1 MLLDELRIL
10 FSELSGKR
18 QTKNITIGYLKK
30 LGPEEFRVSESQEDS
45 MQYLIQLF
53 DRIEMECK
61 KVPGML
67 AKFN

>member
-1 MLLDELRIL
+1 
-10 FSELSGKR
+10 
-18 QTKNITIGYLKK
+18 LKK

-53 DRIEMECK
+53 EKIEIECK

-67 AKFN
+67 NKFN